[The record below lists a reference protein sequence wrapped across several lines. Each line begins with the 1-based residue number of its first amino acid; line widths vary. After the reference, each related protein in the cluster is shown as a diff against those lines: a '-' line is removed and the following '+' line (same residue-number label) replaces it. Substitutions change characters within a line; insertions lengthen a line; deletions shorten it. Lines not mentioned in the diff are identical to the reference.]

1 MAQEEVDKRAF
12 GVIPNNRTTEASL
25 PFKPIS
31 ARRKMTIALKDSFA
45 LPLYF
50 TTSVYASIYQLEN
63 QNPSFGQ
70 GMEGYAKR
78 LAASYADLGM
88 GNMLSEGVIP
98 ALAHQDPRYFRI
110 GEGSKKGR
118 ILYAVSRIFVAPMDS
133 GRKTFNFSEW
143 GGNAIAVAVSNA
155 YYPDTRN
162 VGDNVQKLLLQ
173 CGTDAFSN
181 ILKEFWPDVKRH
193 FQRKSARVTSK

>member
-1 MAQEEVDKRAF
+1 
-12 GVIPNNRTTEASL
+12 
-25 PFKPIS
+25 
-31 ARRKMTIALKDSFA
+31 
-45 LPLYF
+45 
-50 TTSVYASIYQLEN
+50 
-63 QNPSFGQ
+63 
-70 GMEGYAKR
+70 
-78 LAASYADLGM
+78 
-88 GNMLSEGVIP
+88 
-98 ALAHQDPRYFRI
+98 
-110 GEGSKKGR
+110 
-118 ILYAVSRIFVAPMDS
+118 LYAVSRIFVAPVDS